1 MRLTLLLTFL
11 LTTVSSNVT
20 ASPLAPLDTS
30 SPQATVVS
38 FFSLT
43 EETARRYDAYRN
55 SPDEKTQDSLQE
67 ITIKAK
73 QLFDLRDVSQNNR
86 EKVAEQ
92 NFYLLWEV
100 LFRMQA
106 VDMAQIPDSS
116 TQQDGEDARITKK
129 WRYPDTD
136 ITIVL
141 IEEGEQAG
149 NYLFDA
155 RTVRNLEHYYN
166 TVAELPYQ
174 RPMPIPNVYRLN
186 ELVTGWMIPMSWV
199 ESLPEWL
206 NHSVNGQVVWKWLV
220 EILLVLL
227 GIGFITLVH
236 RWLQGK
242 KDGNS
247 DGNSLRCYLRDLS
260 IPVMILIVMSFIQYL
275 NAEQINVT
283 GAALQIMHY
292 TTFVIAGISI
302 VWIIWLSSN
311 QLAELVIASPK
322 IKTEGLNAALY
333 RLISRSV
340 GVIAMSV
347 VIFLVLQEFG
357 VPVYG
362 LVTGAGV
369 GGIAVALAAKPTLEN
384 FMGAL
389 NLFADR
395 PVHVGDLCRFDEES
409 TPGWRPV
416 GRVESIGL
424 RSTKIRRTDRTLITI
439 PNADF
444 AQRNIVNLSDADSFL
459 MNPVLGLR
467 YETTDDQ
474 LRFVLVELR
483 RLLLAHPM
491 TIDTA
496 RSPIRVRFIGFG
508 DYSLNL
514 GIRAYIRAFDF
525 SEFLSIQEDIMLR
538 IMDIVTEA
546 GTGFAFPSS
555 TIYHMQ
561 DEGLDEDK
569 QKQAEK
575 KVREWAAAQE
585 LPFPDFTDEQKR
597 SFIGTLDFPPD
608 GSPDSD
614 SS

>member
-30 SPQATVVS
+30 SPQATVAS
-38 FFSLT
+38 FFALT
-43 EETARRYDAYRN
+43 EETTRRYDAYRN
-55 SPDEKTQDSLQE
+55 SPNEETQDSLQE

-92 NFYLLWEV
+92 NFYLLWEI

-116 TQQDGEDARITKK
+116 TQQDGKDARITKK

-141 IEEGEQAG
+141 IEEGDQQG

-174 RPMPIPNVYRLN
+174 RAMPIPNVYRLN

-199 ESLPEWL
+199 ESLPVWL

-227 GIGFITLVH
+227 GIGLVIIIN

-242 KDGNS
+242 KD
-247 DGNSLRCYLRDLS
+247 DNSLGCYLRDLS
-260 IPVMILIVMSFIQYL
+260 IPVLILMLMSLIKYL

-283 GAALQIMHY
+283 GAALQVMHY
-292 TTFVIAGISI
+292 TTFVVAGISI

-311 QLAELVIASPK
+311 QLAELIIASPK
-322 IKTEGLNAALY
+322 IKNEGLNAAFY
-333 RLISRSV
+333 RLISRTV
-340 GVIAMSV
+340 GVIAMTV

-362 LVTGAGV
+362 LITGAGV

-395 PVHVGDLCRFDEES
+395 PVQVGDLCRFDEES

-444 AQRNIVNLSDADSFL
+444 AQRNIV
-459 MNPVLGLR
+459 
-467 YETTDDQ
+467 
-474 LRFVLVELR
+474 
-483 RLLLAHPM
+483 
-491 TIDTA
+491 
-496 RSPIRVRFIGFG
+496 
-508 DYSLNL
+508 
-514 GIRAYIRAFDF
+514 
-525 SEFLSIQEDIMLR
+525 
-538 IMDIVTEA
+538 
-546 GTGFAFPSS
+546 
-555 TIYHMQ
+555 
-561 DEGLDEDK
+561 
-569 QKQAEK
+569 
-575 KVREWAAAQE
+575 
-585 LPFPDFTDEQKR
+585 
-597 SFIGTLDFPPD
+597 
-608 GSPDSD
+608 
-614 SS
+614 

>member
-1 MRLTLLLTFL
+1 MRLKILLVLFL
-11 LTTVSSNVT
+11 ITVGINVS

-30 SPQATVVS
+30 SPRATMAS
-38 FFSLT
+38 FFALT
-43 EETARRYDAYRN
+43 EETARRYDAYRD
-55 SPDEKTQDSLQE
+55 SPDEETQDALQK

-73 QLFDLRDVSQNNR
+73 QLFDLREVSQNNR
-86 EKVAEQ
+86 VKVAEQ

-106 VDMAQIPDSS
+106 PDMALIPVSS

-155 RTVRNLEHYYN
+155 RTVRNLEHYYK

-186 ELVTGWMIPMSWV
+186 ELVTGWMIPMNWV
-199 ESLPEWL
+199 VSLPEWL

-227 GIGFITLVH
+227 AIVFITLVH

-247 DGNSLRCYLRDLS
+247 DGNSLRCYLRDLL
-260 IPVMILIVMSFIQYL
+260 IPVLILIVMSFIKYL

-283 GAALQIMHY
+283 GAALQITHY

-311 QLAELVIASPK
+311 QLAELIIASPG

-340 GVIAMSV
+340 GVIAMTV

-395 PVHVGDLCRFDEES
+395 PVQVGDLCRFDEES
-409 TPGWRPV
+409 APGWRPV

-439 PNADF
+439 PNAEF
-444 AQRNIVNLSDADSFL
+444 AQRNIVNLSEADSFL
-459 MNPVLGLR
+459 MNSVLGLR

-474 LRFVLVELR
+474 LRFLLVELR

-491 TIDTA
+491 TTDTA
-496 RSPIRVRFIGFG
+496 RNPVRVRFIDFG
-508 DYSLNL
+508 DYSLNV
-514 GIRAYIRAFDF
+514 GIRAYVRTKNF

-538 IMDIVTEA
+538 IIDIVKKA

-555 TIYHMQ
+555 TVYHAQ

-569 QKQAEK
+569 QNEAEK
-575 KVREWAAAQE
+575 RVREWAAAQE
-585 LPFPDFTDEQKR
+585 LPFPDFTIEQKR
-597 SFIGTLDFPPD
+597 SFTGTLDFPPD
-608 GSPDSD
+608 GSPESD

>member
-1 MRLTLLLTFL
+1 MRLILLLALFISI
-11 LTTVSSNVT
+11 VSSNVS

-30 SPQATVVS
+30 SPQATVAS
-38 FFSLT
+38 FFALT

-55 SPDEKTQDSLQE
+55 SPNEETQDSLLE

-73 QLFDLRDVSQNNR
+73 QLFDLREVSQNYR

-106 VDMAQIPDSS
+106 VDMAQIPAAS
-116 TQQDGEDARITKK
+116 TDQDDKDATVIKK

-136 ITIVL
+136 IAIVL

-149 NYLFDA
+149 SYLFDA
-155 RTVRNLEHYYN
+155 RTLRNLEQYYN
-166 TVAELPYQ
+166 TVSELPYQ

-199 ESLPEWL
+199 ESLPVWL

-227 GIGFITLVH
+227 AIGLVIIIN

-242 KDGNS
+242 KD
-247 DGNSLRCYLRDLS
+247 DNSLGCYLRDLS
-260 IPVMILIVMSFIQYL
+260 IPVLILMLMSLIKYL

-283 GAALQIMHY
+283 GAALQVMHY
-292 TTFVIAGISI
+292 TTFVVAGISI

-311 QLAELVIASPK
+311 QLAELIIASPK
-322 IKTEGLNAALY
+322 IKNEGLNAAFY
-333 RLISRSV
+333 RLISRTV
-340 GVIAMSV
+340 GVIAMTV
-347 VIFLVLQEFG
+347 VIFLVLQEIG

-362 LVTGAGV
+362 LITGAGV

-395 PVHVGDLCRFDEES
+395 PVQVGDLCRFDEES

-444 AQRNIVNLSDADSFL
+444 AQRNIVNLSEADSFL

-496 RSPIRVRFIGFG
+496 RSPVRVRFIGFG
-508 DYSLNL
+508 DYSLNV

-555 TIYHMQ
+555 TVYHLQ
-561 DEGLDEDK
+561 DDGLDEDK
-569 QKQAEK
+569 QKKAEK
-575 KVREWAAAQE
+575 QVREWAAAQE
-585 LPFPDFTDEQKR
+585 LPFPNFTDKQK
-597 SFIGTLDFPPD
+597 SKFSGTLDYPPD
-608 GSPDSD
+608 GSPGSD